1 MPKARENAG
10 DQNVFSVS
18 FTSDRLSGASFNFW
32 TNPNAR

>member
-1 MPKARENAG
+1 MPKAQENAD

-32 TNPNAR
+32 TNHNAR